1 MAEEIRLDCGV
12 RIVTEKN
19 TMVRSAAL
27 GVWVASGSVYEDDK
41 THGVSHFIEHMLFK
55 GTEKRTARK
64 IAEDMERIGATFNAM
79 TGKEATCFY
88 VKTLTPNI
96 YKGAEILIDMITGSL
111 FDPVELAKEREV
123 IIDEIK
129 MSLDIPDD
137 VIFDDIS
144 ELIYGKYPLGKNIA
158 GSPESLSGID
168 AERMV
173 EYFRNR
179 YAREGIVI
187 AVAGNFDEKKI
198 IKMFEDKFRV
208 LNEKLPPRGRRIWRY
223 KKSNRVRVRE
233 IEQSY
238 LCLAAPGISYNSDLY
253 YAFSLMNSIFGGS
266 MSSRLF
272 QNIREKN
279 GLAYAVSSMNC
290 CSSNNGFFNIY
301 ANVQHENVPKT
312 IQAVRR
318 ELEKLANK
326 GVTKKELD
334 IAKEQTKSTYIFS
347 LENPTALMMSLGRNA
362 LLLDRLFSVD
372 ESLEKYNAVTREDI
386 LKAAEMIGSLDD
398 YCVAA
403 ITRDDLDLEELIDES
418 KGK

>member
-1 MAEEIRLDCGV
+1 
-12 RIVTEKN
+12 
-19 TMVRSAAL
+19 
-27 GVWVASGSVYEDDK
+27 
-41 THGVSHFIEHMLFK
+41 MLFK